1 MDETK
6 RVLRIILKTAR
17 TSLTVQKLTETYKE
31 VTGCDI
37 PLDELGYWDL
47 FDFLSDLP
55 DILIVKGNTLDSEV
69 TLSQPERGFSQKA
82 EKVKNKGFYEAG
94 KSRLSR
100 LSPSGNLNM
109 N

>member
-1 MDETK
+1 
-6 RVLRIILKTAR
+6 
-17 TSLTVQKLTETYKE
+17 

-69 TLSQPERGFSQKA
+69 TLFQPERAFSQKD
-82 EKVKNKGFYEAG
+82 KRVKNEGFYGSG

-100 LSPSGNLNM
+100 LSPSENFNLDR
-109 N
+109 